1 MEGVSEVYEPL
12 LYGGGALLGL
22 ICCFF
27 GFKDFKLIV
36 VAILAVAGAAVL
48 AYAGYT
54 YGEEPVL
61 WSLGGLLAGAILG
74 GVLALFFYSL
84 AVGTIGALFAAT
96 TLLPY
101 VQDMAPAPQAGI
113 LGIAALVAALLTMAL
128 TNLMIQLA
136 TAMVGAWLLVH
147 GVRYFLFDVTI
158 HKVVEDS
165 GEWILRLDLDPL
177 VAVIILGIGLV
188 GFLMQRRGES

>member
-1 MEGVSEVYEPL
+1 
-12 LYGGGALLGL
+12 
-22 ICCFF
+22 
-27 GFKDFKLIV
+27 
-36 VAILAVAGAAVL
+36 
-48 AYAGYT
+48 
-54 YGEEPVL
+54 
-61 WSLGGLLAGAILG
+61 
-74 GVLALFFYSL
+74 
-84 AVGTIGALFAAT
+84 
-96 TLLPY
+96 
-101 VQDMAPAPQAGI
+101 
-113 LGIAALVAALLTMAL
+113 MAL